1 MGILLMKKPIMTE
14 SEGLYLK
21 KETLSFRV
29 KHMIVAYIVCGEIEY
44 EKTVWQGDG
53 KMFWRVGE
61 KKRDN
66 RLETGEQKDCNVMKT
81 GGEREKIPAGSR
93 RGACFENGNGIT
105 KPDTKLI
112 PNSNQTSD
120 QTRG

>member
-14 SEGLYLK
+14 SEGLYPK

-61 KKRDN
+61 KK
-66 RLETGEQKDCNVMKT
+66 ETIDWKQGSKKT
-81 GGEREKIPAGSR
+81 AM
-93 RGACFENGNGIT
+93 
-105 KPDTKLI
+105 
-112 PNSNQTSD
+112 
-120 QTRG
+120 

>member
-1 MGILLMKKPIMTE
+1 
-14 SEGLYLK
+14 
-21 KETLSFRV
+21 
-29 KHMIVAYIVCGEIEY
+29 MIVAYIVCGEIEY

-81 GGEREKIPAGSR
+81 GVREGENTGRQQAWGV
-93 RGACFENGNGIT
+93 
-105 KPDTKLI
+105 L
-112 PNSNQTSD
+112 
-120 QTRG
+120 